1 MKAYLINPM
10 KEEISV
16 VDYNGDF
23 HQICK
28 FINAEIFDVVNPFKN
43 ADTIFVDDMG
53 LMKPLNY
60 YFQVKCDNGSSQDLF
75 GLGLVLGSNKEGES
89 IDAQT
94 TLEELKKRITF
105 KGGAMIET
113 SSRGFEIYPFG
124 REPYEQRKIN

>member
-1 MKAYLINPM
+1 MKAYLIDPI
-10 KEEISV
+10 KRIVSV

-53 LMKPLNY
+53 LMKPINH
-60 YFQVKCDNGSSQDLF
+60 YFEIKYDNGHSQDLF

-105 KGGAMIET
+105 KGGVMIET
-113 SSRGFEIYPFG
+113 SNNGFEIYPFG
-124 REPYEQRKIN
+124 KGQ

>member
-1 MKAYLINPM
+1 MKAYLINPI

-23 HQICK
+23 HQILK
-28 FINAEIFDVVNPFKN
+28 FIDAELFDAVYPFKN
-43 ADTIFVDDMG
+43 ADTIYVDDMG
-53 LMKPLNY
+53 LMKPINHF
-60 YFQVKCDNGSSQDLF
+60 FQVKCDNGSSQDLF

-105 KGGAMIET
+105 KGGAMVET
-113 SSRGFEIYPFG
+113 NNNGFEIYPFG
-124 REPYEQRKIN
+124 KVQ

>member
-1 MKAYLINPM
+1 MKAYLINPI

-23 HQICK
+23 HQILK
-28 FINAEIFDVVNPFKN
+28 FIEAELFDAVYPFKN
-43 ADTIFVDDMG
+43 ADTIYVDDMG
-53 LMKPLNY
+53 LMKPINH

-105 KGGAMIET
+105 KGGAMVET
-113 SSRGFEIYPFG
+113 TNNGFDIYPFG
-124 REPYEQRKIN
+124 KVQ

>member
-1 MKAYLINPM
+1 MKAYLINPI

-23 HQICK
+23 HQILK
-28 FINAEIFDVVNPFKN
+28 FIEAELFDAVYPFKN
-43 ADTIFVDDMG
+43 ADTIYVDDMG
-53 LMKPLNY
+53 LMKPINHF
-60 YFQVKCDNGSSQDLF
+60 FQVKCDNGSSQDLF

-105 KGGAMIET
+105 KGGAMVET
-113 SSRGFEIYPFG
+113 TNNGFDIYPFG
-124 REPYEQRKIN
+124 KVQ

>member
-1 MKAYLINPM
+1 MKAYLINPI

-23 HQICK
+23 HEIIK
-28 FINAEIFDVVNPFKN
+28 FINAKIFTVVYPFKN
-43 ADTIFVDDMG
+43 ADTIYVDDMG

-60 YFQVKCDNGSSQDLF
+60 YFEIEYDNGHSQDLF
-75 GLGLVLGSNKEGES
+75 GLGLVLGSDPNGTS

>member
-1 MKAYLINPM
+1 MKAYLINPI

-23 HQICK
+23 HQILK
-28 FINAEIFDVVNPFKN
+28 FIEAELFDAVYPFKN
-43 ADTIFVDDMG
+43 ADTIYVDDMG
-53 LMKPLNY
+53 LMKPINHF
-60 YFQVKCDNGSSQDLF
+60 FQVKCDNGTSQDLF

-105 KGGAMIET
+105 KGGAMIEIK
-113 SSRGFEIYPFG
+113 FPKNY
-124 REPYEQRKIN
+124 N